1 MAVVTA
7 YPEAI
12 ETHIYWDL
20 LKNLSDTVKVQLV
33 LKLKHSLA
41 QKLDEDAVAD
51 VASQTAYYDIL
62 KKWNTYKGY
71 AQGWD
76 GEEASPLT
84 PQVVDNFNQVLNQI
98 DKRLLQGLTIYPE
111 TNGTLLIDSTKRE
124 AGISLGD
131 QRFSYYVIEGDK
143 ITGQDGIPFTPEAF
157 AQVIA
162 RINP

>member
-7 YPEAI
+7 YPETV

-41 QKLDEDAVAD
+41 QKPEELAVAD
-51 VASQTAYYDIL
+51 VTSQTAYYDIL

-76 GEEASPLT
+76 GENASPLT

-98 DKRLLQGLTIYPE
+98 DKHLLQGLTIYPE
-111 TNGTLLIDSTKRE
+111 INGTLLIDSTKRE

-131 QRFSYYVIEGDK
+131 QRFSYYEIDGDK
-143 ITGQDGIPFTPEAF
+143 ISGQDGIPFTAEALS
-157 AQVIA
+157 QVIA
-162 RINP
+162 RINR

>member
-1 MAVVTA
+1 MAVVMA

-20 LKNLSDTVKVQLV
+20 LKNLSDTVKVQLG

-41 QKLDEDAVAD
+41 QKQDEVDVAG

-62 KKWNTYKGY
+62 KKWNTYQGY

-76 GEEASPLT
+76 GEDASPLT

-98 DKRLLQGLTIYPE
+98 DKHLLQGLTIYPE
-111 TNGTLLIDSTKRE
+111 ANGTLLIDSTKRE
-124 AGISLGD
+124 AGISLGN
-131 QRFSYYVIEGDK
+131 QRFSYYEIEGDK
-143 ITGQDGIPFTPEAF
+143 ITGQNGIPFTAEAL

-162 RINP
+162 RINQ

>member
-41 QKLDEDAVAD
+41 QKLDEVAVAD

-76 GEEASPLT
+76 GEDASPLT
-84 PQVVDNFNQVLNQI
+84 PQVIDNFNQVLNQI
-98 DKRLLQGLTIYPE
+98 DKHLLQGLTIYPE

-131 QRFSYYVIEGDK
+131 QRFSYYEIEGDK
-143 ITGQDGIPFTPEAF
+143 ITGQDGIPFTAEAL

>member
-1 MAVVTA
+1 MAVVTV
-7 YPEAI
+7 YPETV

-41 QKLDEDAVAD
+41 QKPEEVAVAD

-76 GEEASPLT
+76 GEDASPLT

-98 DKRLLQGLTIYPE
+98 DKHLLQGLTIYPE

-131 QRFSYYVIEGDK
+131 HRFSYYEIEGDK
-143 ITGQDGIPFTPEAF
+143 IAGQDGIPFTAEALS
-157 AQVIA
+157 QIIA
-162 RINP
+162 RINR